1 MKQIKKQ
8 TVAKPAI
15 ILLIISAI
23 LLLLPACRNNNNPPE
38 TTDDTRFTD
47 TDRSSD
53 TDPSDT
59 SLPPDTDRP
68 QATIVFKRNSET
80 NCVIVV
86 PDNATGAEK
95 NAAKVI
101 TNAFRLYL
109 GIRIETVADTA
120 QENADIPEIV
130 VGNTNR
136 DKNGIWN
143 PTEHRL
149 GDCMVAVSDNKIF
162 VNAGSDAAM
171 DNAVEKFIGKYLR
184 GAGDTVTV
192 TAGERIDFSPEY
204 AIKSITLNGAEM
216 RGTAVSPTPGLS
228 GNVFVTEAGKM
239 LAESLTKKYGY
250 GSSYK
255 ILSDNTDSRST
266 LILATSDTAPEYR
279 DAIGDRAAVL
289 CSVNGK
295 AAIVA
300 RNVSLLSAAVRA
312 FADGMESVSTN
323 GTIAVSDGAVTYD
336 YKAGDILKA
345 MSFNILG
352 SSDIEKRKPAVLWK
366 IAAEYPDVFG
376 IQEGKQE
383 WLDWFDRELDG
394 IYTAVGKGTAEAG
407 HTATYDNI
415 YYRSDRF
422 DLISSDTV
430 WLSDTPNVPG
440 SKFEVS
446 KRVRIA
452 TYALLR
458 DKATGKEILF
468 VNTHL
473 DNASSEARL
482 KQAEVLLSLLS
493 GYDCAKVVTGDFNSY
508 MTSAVYAKMTSVLS
522 DSRTDAAKKDT
533 APTFN
538 RLGVGEGTI
547 LDYIFFSKASKDGST
562 EILEYRVADELYVA
576 ADSEKIYPSDHNA
589 ITASFRLK

>member
-1 MKQIKKQ
+1 MKQIKNQ

-15 ILLIISAI
+15 ILLIISAL

-38 TTDDTRFTD
+38 TTDDTQFTD
-47 TDRSSD
+47 TDKSSD
-53 TDPSDT
+53 IDPSET
-59 SLPPDTDRP
+59 SAPDTDKS
-68 QATIVFKRNSET
+68 QATIVFKKDSET

-86 PDNATGAEK
+86 PDNATAAEK

-143 PTEHRL
+143 PTEHRI

-184 GAGDTVTV
+184 GAGNTVTV
-192 TAGERIDFSPEY
+192 TAGERVDFSPEY
-204 AIKSITLNGAEM
+204 AIKSITLNGSEM
-216 RGTAVSPTPGLS
+216 RGIAVSPTPGLS
-228 GNVFVTEAGKM
+228 GNVFVTEAGKV

-250 GSSYK
+250 ESSYE
-255 ILSDNTDSRST
+255 ILSDSTDPRST
-266 LILATSDTAPEYR
+266 LILATSDTAPEYGK
-279 DAIGDRAAVL
+279 ILGDRAAVL

-312 FADGMESVSTN
+312 FADGMESASVN

-336 YKAGDILKA
+336 YQAGDIRKA

-376 IQEGKQE
+376 IQEGKQA
-383 WLDWFDRELDG
+383 WLDYFDRELDG

-430 WLSDTPNVPG
+430 WLSDTQNVPG
-440 SKFEVS
+440 SKFEIS

-458 DKATGKEILF
+458 DRATGKEILF

-547 LDYIFFSKASKDGST
+547 LDYIFFSKASESGST

-589 ITASFRLK
+589 ITARFKLK

>member
-1 MKQIKKQ
+1 MKQRKKQ
-8 TVAKPAI
+8 TVVRLGI
-15 ILLIISAI
+15 ILLAVSA
-23 LLLLPACRNNNNPPE
+23 LLLILPACRDNGKPAE
-38 TTDDTRFTD
+38 ATDDTQITN

-53 TDPSDT
+53 TNIPQQ
-59 SLPPDTDRP
+59 DTDRSE
-68 QATIVFKRNSET
+68 TSVIFKKNSET
-80 NCVIVV
+80 SCVIVIS
-86 PDNATGAEK
+86 DNATAAEK
-95 NAAKVI
+95 SAARVI

-109 GIRIETVADTA
+109 GIRIETVTDAR
-120 QENADIPEIV
+120 QESDGISEIV

-136 DKNGIWN
+136 DKSCVWN

-149 GDCMVAVSDNKIF
+149 GDCMIAVIDNKVF

-184 GAGDTVTV
+184 GAGDTVIV
-192 TAGERIDFSPEY
+192 TSGERIDFSPEY
-204 AIKSITLNGAEM
+204 AIKSITLNGSEM
-216 RGTAVSPTPGLS
+216 RGITLLPAPELS
-228 GNVFVTEAGKM
+228 ENIFVTEAGKI
-239 LAESLTKKYGY
+239 LAESLTEKYGY
-250 GSSYK
+250 NSSYK
-255 ILSDNTDSRST
+255 ISSDSADSRST
-266 LILATSDTAPEYR
+266 LVLATSDTAPEYVK
-279 DAIGDRAAVL
+279 ILGDRAAIL

-300 RNVSLLSAAVRA
+300 RNVSLLSAAVRT
-312 FADGMESVSTN
+312 FADGMESASAN
-323 GTIAVSDGAVTYD
+323 GKLDISDDKVTYD
-336 YKAGDILKA
+336 YKAGDILKL

-352 SSDIEKRKPAVLWK
+352 GSDIEKRKPAVLWK

-376 IQEGKQE
+376 IQEGKE
-383 WLDWFDRELDG
+383 AWLDYFSRELGG
-394 IYTAVGKGTAEAG
+394 IYTEVGKGTAEAG

-440 SKFEVS
+440 SKFEIS

-458 DKATGKEILF
+458 DKATGREILF

-493 GYDCAKVVTGDFNSY
+493 GYDCAVAVTGDFNSY
-508 MTSAVYAKMTSVLS
+508 MTSAVYAKMTSTLS
-522 DSRTDAAKKDT
+522 DSRTDALKKDT
-533 APTFN
+533 KPTFN

-547 LDYIFFSKASKDGST
+547 LDYIFFSKASKSVRL
-562 EILEYRVADELYVA
+562 EILEYRVADELYA
-576 ADSEKIYPSDHNA
+576 ATDSEKIYPSDHNA